1 MCKEKEVDAA
11 IRDLNLLG
19 KHIGNNVTRVIY
31 LTLAIFFGHHFL
43 GFPNFAPSGTL
54 LQLIVIGA
62 VAAIGLGLGWV
73 VSRSHRRMSLLVG
86 ENECDKGSDA

>member
-1 MCKEKEVDAA
+1 
-11 IRDLNLLG
+11 
-19 KHIGNNVTRVIY
+19 
-31 LTLAIFFGHHFL
+31 
-43 GFPNFAPSGTL
+43 